1 MNKRWKAMEDCY
13 RCLVPAL
20 TLSDDPQIKT
30 VLMISL
36 RRLYDDGYKA
46 GHDAAEQEVIDESKP
61 EIWK

>member
-20 TLSDDPQIKT
+20 AMDDPQIRT
-30 VLMISL
+30 LLMISL

-46 GHDAAEQEVIDESKP
+46 GHDAAEQEVIEESQP